1 MHSKTKQKQKN
12 FHNTFVINENNLN
25 SKVVRL
31 ENTFVV
37 EADLL
42 MILYAYWFIIP

>member
-1 MHSKTKQKQKN
+1 MHSKTKWKQKN
-12 FHNTFVINENNLN
+12 FHNIFVINENNLI

-42 MILYAYWFIIP
+42 MILYAY

>member
-1 MHSKTKQKQKN
+1 MQKQKN
-12 FHNTFVINENNLN
+12 FHNIFVINENNPI

-37 EADLL
+37 EADLS
-42 MILYAYWFIIP
+42 MILYAY